1 MVVRHLEDLGSDKY
15 PASAPMPARS
25 ISNPET
31 FTCETTAPYTAP
43 ELRPKSSP
51 HKQADLKVH
60 PHRPDQYACGALA
73 HLVLSAGAV
82 LPLRPKGWGHYPLQG
97 GWEEAAAAA
106 DAADAEAAGLE
117 CALARDLVRR
127 LVACGP
133 DEYR

>member
-1 MVVRHLEDLGSDKY
+1 MRHLEDLASDRY
-15 PASAPMPARS
+15 TAPAPMPARS
-25 ISNPET
+25 VSNPEPLPPA
-31 FTCETTAPYTAP
+31 APDPYSAP
-43 ELRPKSSP
+43 ELRPLASRP
-51 HKQADLKVH
+51 GLTVH

-82 LPLRPKGWGHYPLQG
+82 LPARPQGWGRHPLQG
-97 GWEEAAAAA
+97 GWEAAAAAA
-106 DAADAEAAGLE
+106 DKADAEAAGLE